1 MPRLPKTTAQRQR
14 DAVVSA
20 IDGYIAAGK
29 RNGRDRHAAAAALGV
44 PYVTLWR
51 RMKYPEDFT
60 LGELQSIAN
69 VLNVSLPAL
78 LGGGQTD
85 GE

>member
-1 MPRLPKTTAQRQR
+1 MPRLPNTTSQRQR
-14 DAVVSA
+14 DAVVRA

-29 RNGRDRHAAAAALGV
+29 RNGRDSRAAAAALGV
-44 PYVTLWR
+44 PYITLWR
-51 RMKYPEDFT
+51 RLKAPEDFT

-69 VLNVSLPAL
+69 TLNVSLPAL
-78 LGGGQTD
+78 LGGQTN